1 MSAGLGREDIR
12 ALLDDLSAELA
23 ARGARAELFLV
34 GGAALAV
41 AYDATRATRDLDAV
55 FIPTDV
61 VRQAAA
67 AVAEREGLAEDWLND
82 AVKGFLPGPDPDAQR
97 FYSSDSLIVDVA
109 SPRYLLAMK
118 LFAARAEIDADDII
132 LLYRQLGFT
141 TVDEGL
147 DLVEQAYPGRPIPA
161 KVKFLLTEI
170 VDVDAGLTRRHPS
183 KPPSAPAGCALTRPK
198 LGLPPG
204 HCGRCRKPAPGSSW
218 GKSRRTASST
228 AMTASSSSL
237 TTPINLV
244 RWRQEDESNRTV
256 QANLVPEWEFSPKVT
271 RATRHRVAHPV

>member
-1 MSAGLGREDIR
+1 MSTGLGREEIR
-12 ALLDDLSAELA
+12 TLLDDLSAELA
-23 ARGARAELFLV
+23 ARGAHAELFLV

-41 AYDATRATRDLDAV
+41 AYDATRPTRDLDAV

-67 AVAEREGLAEDWLND
+67 AVAEREGLAQDWLND

-118 LFAARAEIDADDII
+118 LFASRAEIDADDIA

-147 DLVEQAYPGRPIPA
+147 ALVER
-161 KVKFLLTEI
+161 
-170 VDVDAGLTRRHPS
+170 
-183 KPPSAPAGCALTRPK
+183 
-198 LGLPPG
+198 
-204 HCGRCRKPAPGSSW
+204 PGS
-218 GKSRRTASST
+218 G
-228 AMTASSSSL
+228 
-237 TTPINLV
+237 
-244 RWRQEDESNRTV
+244 
-256 QANLVPEWEFSPKVT
+256 KVT
-271 RATRHRVAHPV
+271 SDRHLMMVSGGPVLTLTCQRPPAVSAVMTPRSWKSPLACAPSPVHEL

>member
-1 MSAGLGREDIR
+1 MSTGLGREDIR

-55 FIPTDV
+55 FVPTGT

-67 AVAEREGLAEDWLND
+67 AVAQHRGLTEDWLND

-97 FYSSDSLIVDVA
+97 FYSSDSLI
-109 SPRYLLAMK
+109 
-118 LFAARAEIDADDII
+118 I
-132 LLYRQLGFT
+132 LLYRNLGFT

-161 KVKFLLTEI
+161 KVRFLLTEI
-170 VDVDAGLTRRHPS
+170 VDSMQH
-183 KPPSAPAGCALTRPK
+183 
-198 LGLPPG
+198 
-204 HCGRCRKPAPGSSW
+204 
-218 GKSRRTASST
+218 
-228 AMTASSSSL
+228 
-237 TTPINLV
+237 
-244 RWRQEDESNRTV
+244 
-256 QANLVPEWEFSPKVT
+256 
-271 RATRHRVAHPV
+271 